1 MRRIITWEG
10 VYTIPQTFIEK
21 GALTWD
27 NEPLPVTAQNGT
39 EILGRATDLR
49 REEDGTITAELTF
62 LDETENQKAAQ
73 SLLENGDLSTTIFA
87 KPVTEKRRESPN
99 EAVRYITAGRI
110 RSIYLV
116 LPNQV
121 SWT

>member
-10 VYTIPQTFIEK
+10 RDTIPQVHIQK

-27 NEPLPVTAQNGT
+27 KEPLPIHAQGGVTV
-39 EILGRATDLR
+39 LGLATDLR
-49 REEDGTITAELTF
+49 REEDGSITAELTF
-62 LDETENQKAAQ
+62 FDETSEQQAAK
-73 SLLENGDLSTTIFA
+73 SIMEHGDMSTTIFA

-99 EAVRYITAGRI
+99 QSMRYITAGRI

-116 LPNQV
+116 LPHQV